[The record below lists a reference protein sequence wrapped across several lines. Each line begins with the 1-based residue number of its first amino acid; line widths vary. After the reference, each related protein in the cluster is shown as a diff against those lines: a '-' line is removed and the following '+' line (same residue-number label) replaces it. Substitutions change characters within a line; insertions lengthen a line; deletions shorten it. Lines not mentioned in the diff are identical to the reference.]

1 MGEGLELSQA
11 VAQEPFQLTQRD
23 TEGTVSF
30 ARGSQIDG
38 AELPA
43 IDQIGD
49 VHLADSQQGGGLF
62 TLEQQRCK
70 AGAWGVGIGFIR
82 SIRG

>member
-1 MGEGLELSQA
+1 MRSLSLAMVPVFLA
-11 VAQEPFQLTQRD
+11 VAGCIRP
-23 TEGTVSF
+23 V
-30 ARGSQIDG
+30 
-38 AELPA
+38 
-43 IDQIGD
+43 D